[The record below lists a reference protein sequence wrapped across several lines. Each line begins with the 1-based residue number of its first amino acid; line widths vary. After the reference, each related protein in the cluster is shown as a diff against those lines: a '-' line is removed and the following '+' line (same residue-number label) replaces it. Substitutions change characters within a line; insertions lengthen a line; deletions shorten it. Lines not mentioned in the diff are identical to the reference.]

1 MWQGSRSSSGQSLP
15 VLPDSLRQHVFETM
29 NKGKKIAVRIYMC
42 NLNEYSTNG
51 STSGPSEGYNG
62 RNVVMKIFISSVD
75 MRGTALY
82 PNNPDNAESYAR
94 SLQQNNMNM
103 KGLMNLKSFISNR
116 FKPSKWGMG
125 MRSNIYYNNRLAY
138 HHVHGRT
145 VWLSRD
151 ELSREFE
158 RFITEFQT
166 FSRSMNWELLPIPD
180 TESANNC
187 MFSNLYVLS
196 AYGHLS
202 VPMAD
207 S

>member
-42 NLNEYSTNG
+42 NLNEYSTDG

-62 RNVVMKIFISSVD
+62 RKIVMKIFINSVD
-75 MRGTALY
+75 TRGTALY
-82 PNNPDNAESYAR
+82 PDNAPRHAR
-94 SLQQNNMNM
+94 SLQQNNMTI
-103 KGLMNLKSFISNR
+103 KGLMNLKSFIKNR

-125 MRSNIYYNNRLAY
+125 MRSDILAY
-138 HHVHGRT
+138 HHVQGRT

-151 ELSREFE
+151 DLSREFE

-202 VPMAD
+202 VPMSD